1 MRVGFIGL
9 GHMGS
14 GMAASLLDAGHEV
27 IVYNRTRGKAEPLA
41 KSGAKVGNTIAEACA
56 GDAVFTMLANDEAV
70 ESTVFG
76 EGGILASLPRGAI
89 HISSSTISVD
99 LSAKLEAAHRDAGQ
113 RYVAAP
119 VLGRPDRAAQ
129 GQLFVIAA
137 GAPDALA
144 DAAQLLDAIGQG
156 TTQFGEEASNAN
168 LVKLSA
174 NFLFA
179 TVIESLGE
187 AVALI
192 DRAGIDKRN
201 YVDFL
206 TSTMFGSPAYK
217 GYGELIAADEPPPVG
232 FAAPL
237 GFKDIRLAISAAE
250 KLRVA
255 MPFAS
260 VLHDRFVELL
270 ASGGEN
276 MDWSAVGRM
285 ALQAAAQ
292 PPVTRSPEIDG
303 RQGQSARAALAD

>member
-14 GMAASLLDAGHEV
+14 GMAASLLKAGHDV
-27 IVYNRTRGKAEPLA
+27 TVYNRTRAKAEPLA
-41 KSGAKVGNTIAEACA
+41 AQGAHIAGSIADACK
-56 GDAVFTMLANDEAV
+56 GDAVFTMLANDEAAEDV
-70 ESTVFG
+70 VFG
-76 EGGILASLPRGAI
+76 EGGILASLASGAI

-99 LSAKLEAAHRDAGQ
+99 LSDRFAAAHTKAGQ
-113 RYVAAP
+113 RYVAAT

-137 GAPDALA
+137 GAPDALRDTA
-144 DAAQLLDAIGQG
+144 PLLDAVGQG
-156 TTQFGEEASNAN
+156 TTTFGDTPSQAN

-179 TVIESLGE
+179 TVFESLGE
-187 AVALI
+187 AIALI
-192 DRAGIDKRN
+192 DRGGVDKQH

-217 GYGELIAADEPPPVG
+217 VYGALVAADEEPPVG

-237 GFKDIRLAISAAE
+237 GFKDIRLAIAAAE
-250 KLRVA
+250 KLRVP

-270 ASGGEN
+270 ATTGDN
-276 MDWSAVGRM
+276 QDWSAVGRM
-285 ALQAAAQ
+285 AFRDAGEPIAAE
-292 PPVTRSPEIDG
+292 PVPAE
-303 RQGQSARAALAD
+303 

>member
-1 MRVGFIGL
+1 MQVGFIGL

-14 GMAASLLDAGHEV
+14 GMATSLIRAGHEV
-27 IVYNRTRGKAEPLA
+27 TVYNRTRAKAEPLA
-41 KSGAKVGNTIAEACA
+41 ALGAKVAASIADACR
-56 GDAVFTMLANDEAV
+56 GDAVVTMLANDEAA
-70 ESTVFG
+70 ESITLG
-76 EGGILASLPRGAI
+76 KGGIVDSLARDAI

-99 LSAKLEAAHRDAGQ
+99 LSRRLEAAHRKAGQ
-113 RYVAAP
+113 RYVAAT
-119 VLGRPDRAAQ
+119 VLGRPDRAAE

-137 GAPDALA
+137 GAPDAVA
-144 DAAQLLDAIGQG
+144 EVSPILDSIGQR
-156 TTQFGEEASNAN
+156 TVSFGERASDAN

-179 TVIESLGE
+179 TVFESLGE
-187 AVALI
+187 AVALVA
-192 DRAGIDKRN
+192 RAGIDKKH

-217 GYGELIAADEPPPVG
+217 VYGDLVAADEMPPVG

-237 GFKDIRLAISAAE
+237 GFKDIRLALAAADE
-250 KLRVA
+250 LRVP

-276 MDWSAVGRM
+276 QDWSAVGRM
-285 ALQAAAQ
+285 ALRESGE
-292 PPVTRSPEIDG
+292 PID
-303 RQGQSARAALAD
+303 RTPATVE

>member
-9 GHMGS
+9 GHMGR
-14 GMAASLLDAGHEV
+14 GMASSLIRAGHEV
-27 IVYNRTRGKAEPLA
+27 TVYNRTRAKAEAPRGD
-41 KSGAKVGNTIAEACA
+41 GATVADSIADACR

-76 EGGILASLPRGAI
+76 PGGIIESLGSGAI

-99 LSAKLEAAHRDAGQ
+99 LSARLEAAHGEAGQ

-119 VLGRPDRAAQ
+119 VLGRPDRAAE

-144 DAAQLLDAIGQG
+144 DARPLLDAVGQG
-156 TTQFGEEASNAN
+156 TTTFGDKASNAN

-174 NFLFA
+174 NFLIA
-179 TVIESLGE
+179 TVFESLGE

-192 DRAGIDKRN
+192 DRAGLHKQA

-206 TSTMFGSPAYK
+206 TSTLFGAPVYK
-217 GYGELIAADEPPPVG
+217 TYGALVAADSEPPVG

-237 GFKDIRLAISAAE
+237 GFKDMRLALAAAE
-250 KLRVA
+250 NLRVP

-270 ASGGEN
+270 ANGGEN
-276 MDWSAVGRM
+276 KDWSAVGRM
-285 ALQAAAQ
+285 ALRDSGQPMFAANA
-292 PPVTRSPEIDG
+292 PVPAE
-303 RQGQSARAALAD
+303 